1 METVKTAAEKYWII
15 YYLVYLGLSGAGL
28 WRYWPRLLWY
38 WRQPV
43 MQDDSIYLLAAIFGT
58 AAGIALGI
66 AISLEVGGRM
76 VLLIPAAVKKT
87 QGGRPEGR
95 SEGGPQGGSQG
106 RPYGRT
112 AAHQDRARQFG
123 RAGRWGSGVAYPG
136 GSHENSARR
145 GGEQPFLTAA

>member
-76 VLLIPAAVKKT
+76 VLLIPAAVKKLKA
-87 QGGRPEGR
+87 EGR
-95 SEGGPQGGSQG
+95 KEGRKEERQ
-106 RPYGRT
+106 RT
-112 AAHQDRARQFG
+112 RAVLANLAAPA
-123 RAGRWGSGVAYPG
+123 
-136 GSHENSARR
+136 
-145 GGEQPFLTAA
+145 GGEPVLLTPEEVMKILQDAEESNRS

>member
-76 VLLIPAAVKKT
+76 VLLIPAAVKKLKA
-87 QGGRPEGR
+87 EGR
-95 SEGGPQGGSQG
+95 KEERQRTRAVLADLAAQSDGEPALLTPEEVMKILHGEEDGS
-106 RPYGRT
+106 R
-112 AAHQDRARQFG
+112 
-123 RAGRWGSGVAYPG
+123 S
-136 GSHENSARR
+136 
-145 GGEQPFLTAA
+145 

>member
-76 VLLIPAAVKKT
+76 VLLIPAAVKKIKA
-87 QGGRPEGR
+87 EGR
-95 SEGGPQGGSQG
+95 KEGRKEERQRTRAVLANLAAQSDGEPALLTPEAVMKILHGEEDGS
-106 RPYGRT
+106 R
-112 AAHQDRARQFG
+112 
-123 RAGRWGSGVAYPG
+123 S
-136 GSHENSARR
+136 
-145 GGEQPFLTAA
+145 

>member
-76 VLLIPAAVKKT
+76 VLLIPAAVKKLKA
-87 QGGRPEGR
+87 EGR
-95 SEGGPQGGSQG
+95 KEGRKEERQRTRAVLADLAAQSDGEPALLTPEAVMKILHGEEDGS
-106 RPYGRT
+106 R
-112 AAHQDRARQFG
+112 
-123 RAGRWGSGVAYPG
+123 S
-136 GSHENSARR
+136 
-145 GGEQPFLTAA
+145 

>member
-66 AISLEVGGRM
+66 AILLEVGGRM
-76 VLLIPAAVKKT
+76 VLLIPAAVKKIKA
-87 QGGRPEGR
+87 EGR
-95 SEGGPQGGSQG
+95 KEGRKEERQRTRAVLANLAAQSNGEPALLTPEEVMKILHGEEDGS
-106 RPYGRT
+106 R
-112 AAHQDRARQFG
+112 
-123 RAGRWGSGVAYPG
+123 S
-136 GSHENSARR
+136 
-145 GGEQPFLTAA
+145 

>member
-58 AAGIALGI
+58 AAGIAL
-66 AISLEVGGRM
+66 A
-76 VLLIPAAVKKT
+76 
-87 QGGRPEGR
+87 
-95 SEGGPQGGSQG
+95 SQ
-106 RPYGRT
+106 
-112 AAHQDRARQFG
+112 
-123 RAGRWGSGVAYPG
+123 
-136 GSHENSARR
+136 SHWR
-145 GGEQPFLTAA
+145 